1 MSTYLY
7 LRCDSHTPPLEAED
21 HSGCH
26 LYNLDQIFRD
36 IEDRERIVAAWNDAM
51 YPRDSFRLATAAFLA
66 EHPHCKIG
74 VIDEYRRIHHPD
86 GTVQETEEA

>member
-26 LYNLDQIFRD
+26 LYDLEQIFRD
-36 IEDRERIVAAWNDAM
+36 LEDREQIVAAWNNDM
-51 YPRDSFRLATAAFLA
+51 RPRNSYRYATATFLSD
-66 EHPHCKIG
+66 HPHCEIT
-74 VIDEYRRIHHPD
+74 VIDEYGRTHTP
-86 GTVQETEEA
+86 QEVTE